1 MAKIIIKE
9 NNVLAVETRPHLFVI
24 AQALKNKT
32 LVFFNI
38 FTQTP
43 LSLSL
48 ELKNAAVLCCVA
60 PVKNFYANTPMLK
73 LNAAPVMELEQLGR
87 QDHLAFELTN
97 SGRQAVTVYQ
107 DTDDEMIIPAVPM
120 GDLRLVNWQLLTLQ
134 HLSKEK
140 DQALIAAHQ
149 LETMGVYGEL
159 NERLYLSYRFGKYV
173 EPMKDLLMGKV
184 HPAYKVYYQIIA
196 QQITAAEWQKLPIE
210 DVLY

>member
-1 MAKIIIKE
+1 MAKIIVKE

-32 LVFFNI
+32 L
-38 FTQTP
+38 
-43 LSLSL
+43 
-48 ELKNAAVLCCVA
+48 
-60 PVKNFYANTPMLK
+60 
-73 LNAAPVMELEQLGR
+73 NAAPVMELEQLRR

-107 DTDDEMIIPAVPM
+107 DTDDEMIIPAVPI

-140 DQALIAAHQ
+140 DKTLIAAHQ

-159 NERLYLSYRFGKYV
+159 NERLYLSYRLGKYV
-173 EPMKDLLMGKV
+173 EPMKDLLMGNV